1 MTESQSMRLERAY
14 SSIAAR
20 IGPPCEVAVILGSGL
35 GQLADAV
42 GDAVVIP
49 YREIDG
55 FPVSTAPGHKGQ
67 LVIGT
72 LFSRRT
78 VVMQGRLHLYEGW
91 HPRDIALAVYL
102 LKRLGPASL
111 VVTNAAGGLN
121 ADFATGDIML
131 IEDHM
136 NFTGESPLVGAN
148 DESIGL
154 RFPDQ
159 SRAYDPELATLALA
173 AAGRAGIA
181 MRRGIY
187 AGVKGPELETSAER
201 RHFRASGGDAV
212 GMSTVMEVIAATHCG
227 LPVVGISAITNAA
240 TGGPDQQAD
249 TVESIFAVAEICG
262 RKIEAML
269 RELYPVLPHNKA

>member
-1 MTESQSMRLERAY
+1 MSESQSSRLERAY
-14 SSIAAR
+14 SSIEAR
-20 IGPPCEVAVILGSGL
+20 VGPPCEVAVILGSGL
-35 GQLADAV
+35 GHLADAV
-42 GDAVVIP
+42 GDATIIP

-67 LVIGT
+67 LVIGS
-72 LFSRRT
+72 LFGRRT

-91 HPRDIALAVYL
+91 HPRDVALAVYL
-102 LKRLGPASL
+102 LKRLGAKTL

-121 ADFATGDIML
+121 ADFAAGDIML

-136 NFTGESPLVGAN
+136 NFTGESPLAGPN
-148 DESIGL
+148 DEAIGL
-154 RFPDQ
+154 RFPDL
-159 SRAYDPELATLALA
+159 SRAYEPELAVLALDA
-173 AAGRAGIA
+173 ARRAGIA

-212 GMSTVMEVIAATHCG
+212 GMSTVMEVIAAAHAG

-240 TGGPDQQAD
+240 TGGEDQQPD
-249 TVESIFAVAEICG
+249 TIESVVAGAAVCG
-262 RKIEAML
+262 VKIAAILEDL
-269 RELYPVLPHNKA
+269 IPRLPAA